1 MKVLVSDEIADS
13 IDVTQFGE
21 FYEDSF
27 EDSIILSLSA
37 GSKTI
42 NGQLSQMGILGADMI
57 KIDFICNSSDAVS
70 FILGDISEEISLFL
84 SKDDLPIKKY
94 VEFDVV
100 TKSIKLM
107 KDRRYEC
114 DLIVKLTNT

>member
-70 FILGDISEEISLFL
+70 FILDDISEEISLFL